1 MKTIS
6 SVLFLILVAPAIYAT
21 DLNGFRKTR
30 TTTDLLSPE
39 LFSKYRADEG
49 GGAFGEHKFVISAGF
64 GIPVNPLR
72 AEVRKHEGEFGYSY
86 SGFGPAHARFEFGL
100 SDKIGLAFGVNT
112 NNWEASWTHQDSA
125 NPSFRHTDHIE
136 RNVLSFIGR
145 MNVHFGVTDRL
156 DPYWGI
162 GFGYRNVQ
170 YSRTSTDPKYDWGFK
185 VTSPINIGFETTLGL
200 RYYFV
205 DWVGI
210 YAELGLAMSIVQG
223 GVVFKF

>member
-6 SVLFLILVAPAIYAT
+6 FLLFLIFLAPAIYGS
-21 DLNGFRKTR
+21 DLSGYRKNGKKR
-30 TTTDLLSPE
+30 DLLSPE
-39 LFSKYRADEG
+39 LLKKFREDDG
-49 GGAFGEHKFVISAGF
+49 GEAFGENKFIVSAGF

-86 SGFGPAHARFEFGL
+86 SGFGPAHAKFEYAI
-100 SDKIGLAFGVNT
+100 SDKIGLMLGVNT
-112 NNWEASWTHQDSA
+112 NNWSASWTHQDTA
-125 NPSFRHTDHIE
+125 NPSFRHSDHIE

-145 MNVHFGVTDRL
+145 INVHFGVTKRL

-162 GFGYRNVQ
+162 GFGYRNVR
-170 YSRTSTDPKYDWGFK
+170 YSRTSTDPMYDWGFK

-200 RYYFV
+200 RYYFA
-205 DWVGI
+205 DWIGI
-210 YAELGLAMSIVQG
+210 HTELGLAMSIVQG